1 MGASGTRLDVY
12 HKCNVIAGVPR
23 GHFRTKKRLEQN
35 NTRLG
40 AGDKRRGEERGG
52 GGDGKEARVDQR
64 KTKEPRCFREVI
76 K

>member
-12 HKCNVIAGVPR
+12 HKCNVIAGVSR

-40 AGDKRRGEERGG
+40 AGDKRRGEERK
-52 GGDGKEARVDQR
+52 D
-64 KTKEPRCFREVI
+64 EVGVGVVRRPG
-76 K
+76 